1 MSNELSNQVMYLL
14 GNQTFFGKITEQKML
29 NKTRDNLQYTMFPAT
44 WKLIHLEPPST
55 DVGLEKAKYV
65 IESFQKILLRNM
77 KYFMI
82 SNFAGDKKSK
92 LKYHKHH
99 IILKIK
105 INLNEMRYF

>member
-1 MSNELSNQVMYLL
+1 
-14 GNQTFFGKITEQKML
+14 
-29 NKTRDNLQYTMFPAT
+29 
-44 WKLIHLEPPST
+44 
-55 DVGLEKAKYV
+55 
-65 IESFQKILLRNM
+65 M

-105 INLNEMRYF
+105 INLNEMRYFWLLFLTQNPEW